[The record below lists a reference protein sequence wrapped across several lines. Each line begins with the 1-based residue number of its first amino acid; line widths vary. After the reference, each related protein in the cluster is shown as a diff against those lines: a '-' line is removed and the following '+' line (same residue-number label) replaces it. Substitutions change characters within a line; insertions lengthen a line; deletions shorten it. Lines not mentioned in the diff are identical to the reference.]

1 MLPSLDPVR
10 VRDRNR
16 RLAAAL
22 AASVA
27 LHVAAVAAWTAASPA
42 VPEVV
47 PLPIV
52 EYDVREILPIP
63 DVAVRPDAEMAEAA
77 VSAGGGAPASPPPG
91 QTAPPAE
98 ARAAEAPD
106 PRRAEAVP
114 VPATSRPAPAATS
127 RSGVAVPA
135 ARPAPSRPAAPVMPA
150 PGGPAS
156 APPGIASAGVPGGSG
171 GGASGTGRPGG
182 AGGGGGAGEGGSGA
196 GAGGGAGGGE
206 RFVERPEQS
215 PRSNGLAF
223 AVYPAEARRAGVR
236 ARSRV
241 RVLIGADNSTV
252 RVEIVE
258 RTLIDRR
265 GREQTVAVLPYGME
279 EATLAAARET
289 GFGAARDGGERVR
302 SYANI
307 TISIGVDR

>member
-1 MLPSLDPVR
+1 M
-10 VRDRNR
+10 
-16 RLAAAL
+16 
-22 AASVA
+22 A
-27 LHVAAVAAWTAASPA
+27 LHVAAVAVWAAASPA

-52 EYDVREILPIP
+52 EYDVREILPVP
-63 DVAVRPDAEMAEAA
+63 DVAMRPDAEMAEAA

-98 ARAAEAPD
+98 ARAADDAI
-106 PRRAEAVP
+106 PRRAEAAP
-114 VPATSRPAPAATS
+114 LPATSRPAPAATS

-135 ARPAPSRPAAPVMPA
+135 ARPTPSRPAAPVMPA

-171 GGASGTGRPGG
+171 GAPGGTGNPGG
-182 AGGGGGAGEGGSGA
+182 AGGGGGGGSGA
-196 GAGGGAGGGE
+196 GTGGGAGGGE

-223 AVYPAEARRAGVR
+223 VVYPAEARRAGVR

-289 GFGAARDGGERVR
+289 GFAAARDGGERVR